1 MRTLPP
7 APGWRS
13 FVRPGEEDVL
23 DPSEA
28 IPAAPLTEREE
39 RIASSFQVD
48 KDNRICEAVNAA
60 LFLRRPLLVTGRPG
74 TGKSSI
80 VRSVA
85 LELMLGPVLTW
96 NITSRSTLKDGLYEY
111 DALGRLQEI
120 QARQAEGNKEK
131 VKVEDFL
138 TLGPLGT
145 ALLPSKWPKALLIDE
160 IDKADLDL
168 ANDLL
173 NAFEE
178 AQFPIPELMRD
189 PDGQNALVRT
199 WKNSFGKKKVEGG
212 KHVALCAFPLV
223 VLTSNGEREFSAPF
237 LRRCVRL
244 DIQQPV

>member
-1 MRTLPP
+1 MPW
-7 APGWRS
+7 G
-13 FVRPGEEDVL
+13 GC
-23 DPSEA
+23 
-28 IPAAPLTEREE
+28 
-39 RIASSFQVD
+39 
-48 KDNRICEAVNAA
+48 K
-60 LFLRRPLLVTGRPG
+60 
-74 TGKSSI
+74 K
-80 VRSVA
+80 
-85 LELMLGPVLTW
+85 
-96 NITSRSTLKDGLYEY
+96 
-111 DALGRLQEI
+111 I
-120 QARQAEGNKEK
+120 QARQAGGQKEK

-212 KHVALCAFPLV
+212 TTWVCRAFPLV

-244 DIQQPV
+244 DIQQPDDKMLASIVSAHFKGKEEAVVRQRVAEFFARQGEGKLATDQLLNAVFLLESAVFQEDERARLLDLLYRELT